1 MTATHPDKI
10 WWTPAELADAC
21 LPDIPQSKSSL
32 DRMIKRMGWREQPDL
47 IRRRSGVVG
56 GGWEYSWELFPA
68 RARRKLLSEAI
79 AAQAPAPEP
88 ERDPE
93 AQHRYFETLPAS
105 SKAKA
110 ETRLRVLQAVLSMEF
125 TGLTRFL
132 AVDQVARE
140 QGVSDRTIWNWF
152 KLVAG
157 ADEAEWLYHLAP
169 QHRAA
174 NRKVVKTECSPEFFE
189 LLKGDYLR
197 LERPS
202 FASSFRRCVKIAKA
216 KGWAFLPERT
226 ARRRLN
232 EEVPRV
238 TQVFAR
244 EGYIGLA
251 KCFPPQTRDRS
262 SMVAMEGVNADCHKF
277 DVFVQWP
284 GEEKP
289 SRAQIVAFQDLYS
302 GKILSWRVDHNP
314 NKVAVMAAFGDL
326 IEEHGIPRHCL
337 FDNGREFANKWL
349 TGGAKTRFRF
359 KVRDDD
365 PLGVLT
371 LLNIKIHW
379 ATPAHGQAKP
389 IERAFRDFADDI
401 AKDPRF
407 AGAYVGNR
415 PDAKPENYGS
425 KAVPLEEF
433 VRVVGEG
440 IEEHNARQ
448 GRRSDTA
455 LGRSFDE
462 TFSESYASAP
472 IRKASDEQRRLWLM
486 GQEVLTLHRS
496 HGRLSLLGNKYWS
509 DWMNEF
515 AGQKVVAR
523 FNPEDLHAGVYL
535 YGLDGAFMG
544 FAACEE
550 KVGFFDMVGAK
561 DHARKLSRIKRAER
575 RLRDELRPVKA
586 DQVAAHLDELQGNE
600 AASLEAKVVAPA
612 FGGKRPEAVTPERP
626 VFVEKSSPEAEA
638 QVLNFQAR
646 FREERAEEEA
656 TRDQE
661 TARDRYLRALEIER
675 RSDAGA
681 QVGQE
686 EMRWLLGY
694 QNTAEY
700 RGEKHMHEDFGDEV
714 FRK

>member
-32 DRMIKRMGWREQPDL
+32 DRMIKRMGWREHPGL
-47 IRRRSGVVG
+47 ARRRQGQIGG

-79 AAQAPAPEP
+79 AAQASAPEP

-110 ETRLRVLQAVLSMEF
+110 ETRLRVLQAVLAMEF

-132 AVDQVARE
+132 AVDQVARA

-152 KLVAG
+152 KMVVG
-157 ADEAEWLYHLAP
+157 VDEAEWLFHLAP
-169 QHRAA
+169 RHRKATPTQ
-174 NRKVVKTECSPEFFE
+174 KKSTCSPEFFE

-202 FASSFRRCVKIAKA
+202 FTSSFRRCVKIAKA
-216 KGWAFLPERT
+216 KGWTALPEHT
-226 ARRRLN
+226 ARRRLD
-232 EEVPRV
+232 ELVPRV

-244 EGYIGLA
+244 EAYMGLA

-262 SMVAMEGVNADCHKF
+262 GMVALEGVNADCHKF

-284 GEEKP
+284 GEDKP

-326 IEEHGIPRHCL
+326 IEDYGIPRHCL

-359 KVRDDD
+359 KIRDDD

-371 LLNIKIHW
+371 LLGIKIHW

-425 KAVPLEEF
+425 KAIPIEDF

-440 IEEHNARQ
+440 IVDHNARL
-448 GRRSDTA
+448 GRRTDTT

-462 TFSESYASAP
+462 TFAASYATAP

-486 GQEVLTLHRS
+486 GQEVLTLHRT
-496 HGRLSLLGNKYWS
+496 HGRLSMLGNKYWS

-523 FNPEDLHAGVYL
+523 FDPEDLHAGTYVDLNHGVQARYPKL
-535 YGLDGAFMG
+535 RIVIEEAEDVDMILKNADRLIGKGLRV
-544 FAACEE
+544 
-550 KVGFFDMVGAK
+550 KQ
-561 DHARKLSRIKRAER
+561 S
-575 RLRDELRPVKA
+575 ELRAKLGFSEPDANDEVMGGTPAKKPTPETEVQHRNQADAPGVDINAAMAELEGDLSENWEDVLSGVLDPVVALLESATDYEEAQHMLAQAFPLMDNRALIESLVKGAVKA
-586 DQVAAHLDELQGNE
+586 
-600 AASLEAKVVAPA
+600 
-612 FGGKRPEAVTPERP
+612 
-626 VFVEKSSPEAEA
+626 
-638 QVLNFQAR
+638 
-646 FREERAEEEA
+646 
-656 TRDQE
+656 
-661 TARDRYLRALEIER
+661 RAL
-675 RSDAGA
+675 
-681 QVGQE
+681 
-686 EMRWLLGY
+686 
-694 QNTAEY
+694 
-700 RGEKHMHEDFGDEV
+700 GDHPDG
-714 FRK
+714 

>member
-1 MTATHPDKI
+1 MAATHPDKI
-10 WWTPAELADAC
+10 WWTTAEIAGAC
-21 LPDIPQSKSSL
+21 LPDMPRVRQAVEK
-32 DRMIKRMGWREQPDL
+32 MVKRLGWREHPDFA
-47 IRRRSGVVG
+47 RKRSGKG

-68 RARRKLLSEAI
+68 RARRKLLSDAI
-79 AAQAPAPEP
+79 TVETPAEP
-88 ERDPE
+88 ATDP
-93 AQHRYFETLPAS
+93 ADQHRYFEELPEA

-110 ETRLRVLQAVLSMEF
+110 ATRLRTLQAVNAMEIS
-125 TGLTRFL
+125 GLTRFL
-132 AVDQVARE
+132 AVDQVARAR
-140 QGVSDRTIWNWF
+140 GVSDRTIWNWF
-152 KLVAG
+152 KMVVG
-157 ADEAEWLYHLAP
+157 VDEAEWLFHLAP
-169 QHRAA
+169 RHRKATSTQ
-174 NRKVVKTECSPEFFE
+174 KKPTCSPEFFE

-202 FASSFRRCVKIAKA
+202 FTSSFRRCVKIAKA
-216 KGWAFLPERT
+216 KGWAALPERT
-226 ARRRLN
+226 ARRRLD
-232 EEVPRV
+232 ELVPRV

-244 EGYIGLA
+244 EGYMGLA
-251 KCFPPQTRDRS
+251 KCFPPQTRDRT
-262 SMVAMEGVNADCHKF
+262 SMVALEGVNADCHKF

-284 GEEKP
+284 GEAIP

-326 IEEHGIPRHCL
+326 IEDYGIPRHCL

-359 KVRDDD
+359 KIRDDD

-371 LLNIKIHW
+371 LLGIKIHW

-425 KAVPLEEF
+425 KAIPVEDF

-440 IEEHNARQ
+440 IVDHNARL
-448 GRRSDTA
+448 GRRTDTT

-462 TFSESYASAP
+462 TFAASYATAP

-486 GQEVLTLHRS
+486 GQEVLTLHKT
-496 HGRLSLLGNKYWS
+496 HGRLSMLGNKYWS

-523 FNPEDLHAGVYL
+523 FDPEDLHAGTYL

-550 KVGFFDMVGAK
+550 KVGFFDAVGAK
-561 DHARKLSRIKRAER
+561 DHSRKISRIKRMER
-575 RLRDELRPVKA
+575 KLRDELRPMQV
-586 DQVAAHLDELQGNE
+586 DQVAAHLDGLDRGD
-600 AASLEAKVVAPA
+600 AATVEAKVVQPD
-612 FGGKRPEAVTPERP
+612 FGGKRQDTATPMRPAFIEASTPEAD
-626 VFVEKSSPEAEA
+626 A
-638 QVLNFQAR
+638 QVLSFQAK
-646 FREERAEEEA
+646 FQAEQAEQEASQAEET
-656 TRDQE
+656 TRE
-661 TARDRYLRALEIER
+661 RYLRALEVAR
-675 RSDAGA
+675 RSEAGER
-681 QVGQE
+681 VGEQ

-694 QNTAEY
+694 QKTPEY
-700 RGEKHMHEDFGDEV
+700 RGEKHMHEDFGDEA
-714 FRK
+714 FLK